1 MFALALTIGFVSLSD
16 SAFALASSA
25 IGLGMKKA
33 SAAGASLKNLNSIA
47 KLCFIDTVMCEK
59 DSAFP
64 PRQLTAQTAYV
75 DFRRIPIEK
84 QNRDALEELLTLSL
98 VCSNF
103 REKFENPSLY
113 RRRRNLDLFYEGS
126 QSDLALIKACG
137 DPVSYTHLDVYKRQA
152 RYSAA
157 GKEYVYRIR
166 NSRLRDPFE
175 NGRALLWPHPLD
187 AAALDDAA
195 QAFVG
200 RHDFRSCMAS
210 GSKITDTVRRVFRF
224 RVRREG
230 ELVTMT
236 VAADGFLYNM
246 VRIMAGTLLCPGV
259 TAEKITRILD
269 ARERGQAGA
278 TAPAHGLYLSR
289 VFYPDGLLTPPAST
303 TPKGQ
308 ATDGRFFHLP
318 RAGEEIRPGEG
329 QNPLEG
335 SIL

>member
-1 MFALALTIGFVSLSD
+1 MTRVALTLAFDGTRYCGWQAQKNGLSVQTAVCEAAAKVYGALVPVTGCSRTDAGVHACGFVCHMDVPFVIPPDALPLALNRALPPDIAVRAACETDG
-16 SAFALASSA
+16 AF
-25 IGLGMKKA
+25 
-33 SAAGASLKNLNSIA
+33 
-47 KLCFIDTVMCEK
+47 
-59 DSAFP
+59 
-64 PRQLTAQTAYV
+64 
-75 DFRRIPIEK
+75 
-84 QNRDALEELLTLSL
+84 
-98 VCSNF
+98 
-103 REKFENPSLY
+103 
-113 RRRRNLDLFYEGS
+113 
-126 QSDLALIKACG
+126 
-137 DPVSYTHLDVYKRQA
+137 HA

-200 RHDFRSCMAS
+200 RHDFRSEA
-210 GSKITDTVRRVFRF
+210 RV
-224 RVRREG
+224 
-230 ELVTMT
+230 
-236 VAADGFLYNM
+236 
-246 VRIMAGTLLCPGV
+246 
-259 TAEKITRILD
+259 
-269 ARERGQAGA
+269 RGQAGA

>member
-1 MFALALTIGFVSLSD
+1 MHACGFVCHMDVPFVIPPDALPLALNRALPPDIAVRAACETDG
-16 SAFALASSA
+16 AF
-25 IGLGMKKA
+25 
-33 SAAGASLKNLNSIA
+33 
-47 KLCFIDTVMCEK
+47 
-59 DSAFP
+59 
-64 PRQLTAQTAYV
+64 
-75 DFRRIPIEK
+75 
-84 QNRDALEELLTLSL
+84 
-98 VCSNF
+98 
-103 REKFENPSLY
+103 
-113 RRRRNLDLFYEGS
+113 
-126 QSDLALIKACG
+126 
-137 DPVSYTHLDVYKRQA
+137 HA

>member
-1 MFALALTIGFVSLSD
+1 MTRVALTLAFDGTRYCGWQAQKNGLSVQTAVCEAAAKVYGALVPVTGCSRTDAGVHARGFVCHMDVPFVIPPDALPLALNRALPPDIAVRAACETDG
-16 SAFALASSA
+16 AF
-25 IGLGMKKA
+25 
-33 SAAGASLKNLNSIA
+33 
-47 KLCFIDTVMCEK
+47 
-59 DSAFP
+59 
-64 PRQLTAQTAYV
+64 
-75 DFRRIPIEK
+75 
-84 QNRDALEELLTLSL
+84 
-98 VCSNF
+98 
-103 REKFENPSLY
+103 
-113 RRRRNLDLFYEGS
+113 
-126 QSDLALIKACG
+126 
-137 DPVSYTHLDVYKRQA
+137 HA

-224 RVRREG
+224 RVRRED
-230 ELVTMT
+230 EFVTMT